1 MNTFNTVQPARAT
14 ARAAAPR
21 RQGRRGG
28 FTLTETALMMVICG
42 VGVMAILEL
51 LAAGPMSNVA
61 GAEVTSGSHLAGNI
75 REICLGLAFRDPQ
88 EDPDW
93 LTPEKWVWQNREAT
107 VAEYDDI
114 KDLDGCKFSPPLDAR
129 RRPIAGYEKWAQV
142 ITVDTVA
149 DDHLASVRPK
159 DPRAVAARI
168 TVKITRDGRVVHQ
181 SSWVAMGT
189 KPPKA

>member
-1 MNTFNTVQPARAT
+1 MYLSGTGRPAREGAGST
-14 ARAAAPR
+14 RRRSRA
-21 RQGRRGG
+21 G
-28 FTLTETALMMVICG
+28 FTLAETALMMVICG
-42 VGVMAILEL
+42 LGVMAILEL
-51 LAAGPMSNVA
+51 LAAGSMSNVA
-61 GAEVTSGSHLAGNI
+61 GAEVTSGSHLAGNV

-93 LTPEKWVWQNREAT
+93 LAPEKWAWQNREAS
-107 VAEYDDI
+107 VDLYDDI

-129 RRPIAGYEKWAQV
+129 RKPIAGYEKWAQV

-168 TVKITRDGRVVHQ
+168 TVKVTRDGRVVHT